1 MKTDGKRMEEPDEN
15 ENQMKK
21 EIETQQNK
29 NINTLDE
36 KVH

>member
-1 MKTDGKRMEEPDEN
+1 MGKPDEN
-15 ENQMKK
+15 ENHKKK

>member
-1 MKTDGKRMEEPDEN
+1 MGKPDEN

-21 EIETQQNK
+21 EIETQQNN